1 MALTSIRFVLFAAL
15 LLAVYYAVPQRQRW
29 WVLLAGSLCFY
40 ALAGLKNVIYILIT
54 AASTYLAARGM
65 QTLSA
70 RQKAR
75 FKADPPLSKEEKA
88 ACKAKTASRRRAI
101 LVLTLVLNFGIL
113 CGFKYAAFALAQVS
127 GLVRLFGGEGF
138 SGALHL
144 IVPLGISFY
153 TFQTMGYLIDVYW
166 KRSRH
171 SRISPSSCCS
181 FPSSRR
187 SRRGRSAITRSFRS
201 SFLRPIHTPTRHSKA
216 AASA

>member
-1 MALTSIRFVLFAAL
+1 MKRYAAL

-88 ACKAKTASRRRAI
+88 ACKAK
-101 LVLTLVLNFGIL
+101 
-113 CGFKYAAFALAQVS
+113 K
-127 GLVRLFGGEGF
+127 
-138 SGALHL
+138 
-144 IVPLGISFY
+144 P
-153 TFQTMGYLIDVYW
+153 
-166 KRSRH
+166 RH
-171 SRISPSSCCS
+171 SGGSGGKRPRRPEGGPRQQRPRDGQGNQNGPIFHIPSSS
-181 FPSSRR
+181 
-187 SRRGRSAITRSFRS
+187 
-201 SFLRPIHTPTRHSKA
+201 
-216 AASA
+216 